1 MSKADEADDLYADL
15 YGEEAGAAS
24 TPTQAPSADSTVAA
38 PAPSV
43 PAPAAAPAAPA
54 SGSFI
59 PGSSTTA
66 PLSPEHVESAE
77 DRTAAAARGEHIAPQ
92 DLPDEGKMFVGG
104 LNWDTSEESLRKYFG
119 QFGPVSSCTVMRD
132 GTSGRSRG
140 FAFVTFSDP
149 KSVNA
154 VMVREHYL
162 DGKIIDPKRAI
173 PRPEQSKT
181 QKCFVGG
188 LPQTVTQDSFKQ
200 LFQQFGHVLDSTV
213 MMDKDTGR
221 PRGFGFVTFESDDGV
236 ERTLANQPL
245 MLDGKQIEVK
255 RAQSRGQPAPNPVQN
270 RYGTTP
276 SDAGRAGQAPIR
288 AWGAQSTEA
297 ARPATGGAQGNFDPQ
312 AMAKMYQQMGWGS
325 SAWNPQM
332 VWQQMMSA
340 YMGGGGA
347 KPGWNPAAMGGNM
360 MGSPSGAN
368 TNNAAAAY
376 MRAYSGAGGASSG
389 QGDAGASG
397 WNARGNG
404 QQTDDPRGRSANSG
418 SSGQR
423 ERSPVRGSRNYD
435 ERSRF

>member
-1 MSKADEADDLYADL
+1 
-15 YGEEAGAAS
+15 
-24 TPTQAPSADSTVAA
+24 
-38 PAPSV
+38 
-43 PAPAAAPAAPA
+43 
-54 SGSFI
+54 
-59 PGSSTTA
+59 
-66 PLSPEHVESAE
+66 
-77 DRTAAAARGEHIAPQ
+77 
-92 DLPDEGKMFVGG
+92 MFVGG
-104 LNWDTSEESLRKYFG
+104 LNWDTTEESLRKYFG
-119 QFGPVSSCTVMRD
+119 QFGPVSACTVMRD
-132 GTSGRSRG
+132 GSTGRSRG

-154 VMVREHYL
+154 VMVREHFL

-255 RAQSRGQPAPNPVQN
+255 RAQSRGQPAPNAQPN
-270 RYGTTP
+270 RFSSGANDAAGRGQAP
-276 SDAGRAGQAPIR
+276 LRAWGAPAADAGRAS
-288 AWGAQSTEA
+288 GAA
-297 ARPATGGAQGNFDPQ
+297 GGAGGFDPQ

-332 VWQQMMSA
+332 VWQQMMTA
-340 YMGGGGA
+340 YMGGAASKG
-347 KPGWNPAAMGGNM
+347 GWNPAAMGGAAA
-360 MGSPSGAN
+360 GGAN
-368 TNNAAAAY
+368 ANNAAAAY
-376 MRAYSGAGGASSG
+376 MRAYSGAG
-389 QGDAGASG
+389 AGNAAGGSDSNASG
-397 WNARGNG
+397 WGSRGGN
-404 QQTDDPRGRSANSG
+404 QQTDDPRGRSSNSG
-418 SSGQR
+418 SGGHR

>member
-1 MSKADEADDLYADL
+1 
-15 YGEEAGAAS
+15 
-24 TPTQAPSADSTVAA
+24 
-38 PAPSV
+38 
-43 PAPAAAPAAPA
+43 
-54 SGSFI
+54 
-59 PGSSTTA
+59 
-66 PLSPEHVESAE
+66 
-77 DRTAAAARGEHIAPQ
+77 
-92 DLPDEGKMFVGG
+92 MFVGG
-104 LNWDTSEESLRKYFG
+104 LNWDTTEENLRKYFG
-119 QFGPVSSCTVMRD
+119 QFGPVSACTVMRD
-132 GTSGRSRG
+132 GSSGRSRG

-221 PRGFGFVTFESDDGV
+221 PRGFGFVTFESDEGV
-236 ERTLANQPL
+236 EKTLANQPL

-255 RAQSRGQPAPNPVQN
+255 RAQSRGQPAPNAQPN
-270 RYGTTP
+270 RFSTGANDT
-276 SDAGRAGQAPIR
+276 SGRGQAPLR
-288 AWGAQSTEA
+288 AWGAPA
-297 ARPATGGAQGNFDPQ
+297 ADKPAGGAFDPQ

-340 YMGGGGA
+340 YMGNAA
-347 KPGWNPAAMGGNM
+347 KSGWNPAAMAGGA
-360 MGSPSGAN
+360 GGAN
-368 TNNAAAAY
+368 ANSNAAAAY
-376 MRAYSGAGGASSG
+376 MRAYSGGSGSAGN
-389 QGDAGASG
+389 GDGSGASG
-397 WNARGNG
+397 WGSRGGGNA
-404 QQTDDPRGRSANSG
+404 TEDPRGRSSNSG
-418 SSGQR
+418 SSGHR
-423 ERSPVRGSRNYD
+423 ERSPVRNSRNYD